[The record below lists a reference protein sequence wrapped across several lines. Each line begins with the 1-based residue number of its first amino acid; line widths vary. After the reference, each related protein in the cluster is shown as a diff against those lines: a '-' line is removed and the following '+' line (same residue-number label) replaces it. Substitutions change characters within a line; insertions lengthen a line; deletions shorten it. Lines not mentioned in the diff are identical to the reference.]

1 MSLIN
6 RQTVMTSYDYYVLA
20 AAATGATINRAND
33 ADELKSTLLFGG
45 AIMGAPIAFKAAKG
59 VVWDLPKWGYQ
70 NFGNYKNAIGS
81 AWNNAITQPNIIG
94 RQRIA
99 QYGFWDTY
107 RYNEQMAKIR
117 GMNVPQHN
125 FGEIRKMDR
134 AVRAQAAELQAAQN
148 GNILQKAKNRA
159 AVRANEKAAT
169 TVSNSYKEYNA
180 YKKVNQLIKEA
191 EGLTG
196 KQLAAKMKEIDKALV
211 EAKVSVNVLKAEGKI
226 VSKTGIGKVC
236 SAIKTKT
243 GIRAVQNSLLK
254 ASVSENVAKRM
265 LAKGVRGGG
274 AMAVIG
280 MVLEAPE
287 IYKTYKELGGK
298 AGTKQLL
305 KSGAVVAAET
315 VGWIAGA
322 KIGAIAGAKLGTAI
336 GTVCPG
342 LGNVIGGAIGTV
354 VGFLGGMAVSW
365 LCGKGARALVGKNE
379 REIHAEK
386 QARLAAAQAKK
397 DDLAAI
403 QLADKAAKNV
413 EDGKVVSEQDVNSI
427 AKSYQKLQAKLEK
440 DLQDG
445 KITLA
450 DLGIEEEQ
458 AQDSTTS
465 ENYTN
470 YQIYPQQYQEQYPT
484 NYVEVI
490 NENDKGLNALSRLA
504 SGTTNNNSTTS
515 IINPFAYTSNYDN
528 QFNPYK
534 FSYVA

>member
-1 MSLIN
+1 
-6 RQTVMTSYDYYVLA
+6 MTSYDYYVLA
-20 AAATGATINRAND
+20 AAATGATINRASD
-33 ADELKSTLLFGG
+33 ADELKNTLLFGG
-45 AIMGAPIAFKAAKG
+45 AIMGAPRAFKAAKG

-81 AWNNAITQPNIIG
+81 AWNNAITQPNIIS

-99 QYGFWDTY
+99 QNGFWDTY
-107 RYNEQMAKIR
+107 RYNEQMMKIK
-117 GMNVPQHN
+117 GMNIPQYDGKALSQLN
-125 FGEIRKMDR
+125 KELN
-134 AVRAQAAELQAAQN
+134 AQKKALKPKKTDSLLTQAQKKVKLQANQRALTGVKN
-148 GNILQKAKNRA
+148 AKL
-159 AVRANEKAAT
+159 EMK
-169 TVSNSYKEYNA
+169 A
-180 YKKVNQLIKEA
+180 YKKVNQLVKEA

-211 EAKVSVNVLKAEGKI
+211 EAKVNVNVLKAEGKI

-243 GIRAVQNSLLK
+243 GIRAAQNSLLK
-254 ASVSENVAKRM
+254 ASVSKNVAKRM

-280 MVLEAPE
+280 MAMEAPE
-287 IYKTYKELGGK
+287 IYNTYKELGGK

-365 LCGKGARALVGKNE
+365 LCGKGARALVGKSE
-379 REIHAEK
+379 LELHKEK
-386 QARLAAAQAKK
+386 QAKLLALQAKK

-403 QLADKAAKNV
+403 QLADKAAEKV
-413 EDGKVVSEQDVNSI
+413 EAGEVASEQDLNSI
-427 AKSYQKLQAKLEK
+427 AKSYEKLQAKVEK

-450 DLGIEEEQ
+450 DLGIEEETTEATQ
-458 AQDSTTS
+458 AGATQV
-465 ENYTN
+465 
-470 YQIYPQQYQEQYPT
+470 QYQAYPT
-484 NYVEVI
+484 NYVEAYNPV
-490 NENDKGLNALSRLA
+490 EMDEGLAALTNLSNR
-504 SGTTNNNSTTS
+504 TTNQNSSNYTA
-515 IINPFAYTSNYDN
+515 NPFLFTTNYYN
-528 QFNPYK
+528 QHKPYEFNPYQ